1 MLGCTRAPAA
11 GTCRYH
17 YHLEAARFMEKPQ
30 LLYLLQLLRDSL
42 ERSAAR
48 LPCVISVFLA
58 KCSRTMIK
66 PSTC

>member
-1 MLGCTRAPAA
+1 
-11 GTCRYH
+11 
-17 YHLEAARFMEKPQ
+17 MEKPQ

-66 PSTC
+66 PSTCDDVTKDVESCLCLRLLLIVRENCY